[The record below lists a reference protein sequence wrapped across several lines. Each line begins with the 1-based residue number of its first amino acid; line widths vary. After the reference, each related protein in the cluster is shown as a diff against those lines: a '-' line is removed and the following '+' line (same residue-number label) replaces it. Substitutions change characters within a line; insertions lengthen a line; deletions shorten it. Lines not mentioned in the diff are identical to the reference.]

1 MRTMDFTTEQPDCC
15 SVGDYLEIV
24 EHELPTS
31 YWYMLEHAYG
41 ASTNFKNRERLNIL
55 ENNTTIRK
63 GKIARKQGD
72 NYIIQLIGSCGAL
85 TMPEDQLF
93 ESEEAAEKSRQ
104 QIKLN
109 SANVQ
114 NDFIS
119 VKPDPFDN
127 WIGR

>member
-1 MRTMDFTTEQPDCC
+1 MMYNKDD
-15 SVGDYLEIV
+15 VIY
-24 EHELPTS
+24 
-31 YWYMLEHAYG
+31 
-41 ASTNFKNRERLNIL
+41 IL

-63 GKIARKQGD
+63 GKIARKQGDD

-109 SANVQ
+109 SADVQ